1 MVRHVKALQ
10 GLQRC
15 KNFLIAASAF
25 LSLSAVSPT
34 AHFDMR
40 DARVLS
46 WSPLV
51 MEVHLQ
57 SRETRDTVAAQI
69 SEMQVQQARL
79 AGIPV
84 LLPSDDVA
92 GSATLARYAM
102 PAQPRLAVDTGTK
115 VAALSAQDSDTK
127 LLYFAS
133 QQGVE
138 DILDLK
144 TRGFQIERMDHL
156 PPATGDAEWACL
168 TEALYFEARGENLKG
183 QMAVAE
189 VILNRVESSR
199 YPDTVCGV
207 ISQGSSRRNAC
218 QFSFKCD
225 GLPERFAE
233 PKAYERVGK
242 VARVML
248 DGHKRTLT
256 DGATHYHTTQ
266 VQPGWSRRLTRTAQF
281 GVHVFY
287 RRASQTA
294 MN

>member
-1 MVRHVKALQ
+1 MVRYVKAPQLLRRSQ
-10 GLQRC
+10 A
-15 KNFLIAASAF
+15 FLIAAAAF

-34 AHFDMR
+34 AHYDMR
-40 DARVLS
+40 NARVLS

-51 MEVHLQ
+51 MEVPLR
-57 SRETRDTVAAQI
+57 SPETANKVAEQI
-69 SEMQVQQARL
+69 SVVDQQQRMSEL
-79 AGIPV
+79 PV
-84 LLPSDDVA
+84 LLPNDGIAYRAALSPTRFGPPRQLSRDA
-92 GSATLARYAM
+92 GTAI
-102 PAQPRLAVDTGTK
+102 
-115 VAALSAQDSDTK
+115 AALSAQDIDTR
-127 LLYFAS
+127 LLYSLS
-133 QQGVE
+133 QDAVE
-138 DILDLK
+138 DISRLK

-183 QMAVAE
+183 QMGVAE
-189 VILNRVESSR
+189 VILNRVESAR

-207 ISQGSSRRNAC
+207 VNQGSSRRNAC

-225 GLPERFAE
+225 GLPERFSE

-266 VQPGWSRRLTRTAQF
+266 VQPGWSRRLTRTAQI